1 MKKQNTAA
9 DEKSAIFAYFART
22 LAENPA
28 LEEHIKAA
36 VDLRQQL
43 RQGAASLP
51 AVIDLSRFD
60 AETAPLAAAFIL
72 AARG

>member
-1 MKKQNTAA
+1 MQYKTADA
-9 DEKSAIFAYFART
+9 RSAILAYFSRH

-43 RQGAASLP
+43 RQGAASPP

-60 AETAPLAAAFIL
+60 AETAELLTAFIL
-72 AARG
+72 AVRG